1 MSKHFERDTE
11 RIHKQVIALFGK
23 VEKMIDSAMRALCER
38 ELSLADEVFKR
49 GRRSRCTTEVAI
61 EEECLKVLA
70 LHQPVAIDLRRT
82 ITVTKINNDLER
94 IADLA
99 CNIVERAQGLHQYAY
114 FPIPN
119 QLPGMAKVA
128 TEMLRKALDAFVTMD
143 VELAK
148 AVIVMDAEVDEGN
161 LSVIEELKTLMMQD
175 SSLVDPAL
183 HCFSASR
190 HVERIGD
197 LAENIA
203 EDVVYLVQGDIVR
216 HQHDFMVKG
225 N

>member
-1 MSKHFERDTE
+1 MSKHFERATE
-11 RIHKQVIALFGK
+11 RIHRQVIALFGI
-23 VEKMIDSAMRALCER
+23 VEKMIDGAMRALCDR
-38 ELSLADEVFKR
+38 ELSIAPSVLAADMEVDA
-49 GRRSRCTTEVAI
+49 TEVII
-61 EEECLKVLA
+61 EEECLKLLA

-99 CNIVERAQGLHQYAY
+99 CNIVERAQGLHEYAY
-114 FPIPN
+114 FPVPHR
-119 QLPGMAKVA
+119 LAGMAKVA

-148 AVIVMDAEVDEGN
+148 QVIMMDADVDEGN
-161 LSVIEELKTLMMQD
+161 RAVIDELKATMMQD
-175 SSLVDPAL
+175 PSMVDPAL
-183 HCFSASR
+183 HCFSAAR

-216 HQHDFMVKG
+216 HQHGFMAKG

>member
-1 MSKHFERDTE
+1 MSKHFERDTV
-11 RIHKQVIALFGK
+11 RVHKQVIALFGI
-23 VEKMIDSAMRALCER
+23 VEKMIDGAMRALCDR
-38 ELSLADEVFKR
+38 ELSLVDSVLSADAKVDA
-49 GRRSRCTTEVAI
+49 TEVSI
-61 EEECLKVLA
+61 EEECMKILA

-82 ITVTKINNDLER
+82 ITVIKINNDLER

-99 CNIVERAQGLHQYAY
+99 CNIVERAQGLYEYAY
-114 FPIPN
+114 FPIPD
-119 QLPGMAKVA
+119 QLPNMAKVA
-128 TEMLRKALDAFVTMD
+128 TEMLRHALNAFVTLD

-148 AVIVMDAEVDEGN
+148 KVILMDGDVDRGN
-161 LSVIEELKTLMMQD
+161 RAVIEEMKTLIKQD
-175 SSLVDPAL
+175 PSMTDPAL

-203 EDVVYLVQGDIVR
+203 EDVVYLVYGDIVR
-216 HQHDFMVKG
+216 HQHELVIKKG

>member
-38 ELSLADEVFKR
+38 ELSLADQVLSADEEVDM
-49 GRRSRCTTEVAI
+49 TEVAI

-99 CNIVERAQGLHQYAY
+99 CNIVERAQGLHQYPY

-148 AVIVMDAEVDEGN
+148 TVIVMDAEVDEGN

-197 LAENIA
+197 WPKTLLKMLFIWSRVTLFVTNMISW
-203 EDVVYLVQGDIVR
+203 L
-216 HQHDFMVKG
+216 KG
-225 N
+225 TE

>member
-38 ELSLADEVFKR
+38 ELSLADEVLNADEEVD
-49 GRRSRCTTEVAI
+49 TTEVAI